1 MNLRNRT
8 FDYPGDKLSGILED
22 VVQDSALKEVYYKEK
37 IQVFFL
43 NEFPQL
49 VNDQLKIVDLK
60 NAVLIIDCQSSSWR
74 EEIKLRSDSLIN
86 KINENFQS
94 KIINSIK
101 VV

>member
-1 MNLRNRT
+1 MNFLNRT
-8 FDYPGDKLSGILED
+8 FDYPGDKLSGILEN

-49 VNDQLKIVDLK
+49 VNDQVKIVDLK
-60 NAVLIIDCQSSSWR
+60 NAILTVDCQSSSWR